1 MKKQIRRRKKP
12 LDPHLCCCSHFRC
25 IRKKY
30 SCFSHFRS
38 ASGEEKKYSS
48 TAATQLP
55 PSEVVVRDTDELG
68 FANPKPLQTCERE
81 TENNVRVFYD
91 ILDVR
96 VAIRGGS
103 NGGFSAPTK
112 RVRRVRRSGSN
123 ECEEIVFWEID
134 LETDDL
140 HGFVMGRRRCFDEI
154 CGVPANRSRDRQ
166 EFLTLSPSF
175 LFLSHSLS

>member
-81 TENNVRVFYD
+81 KERPRTTLGFAMTCVD
-91 ILDVR
+91 AR
-96 VAIRGGS
+96 VAIRGGFD
-103 NGGFSAPTK
+103 GGFSAPT
-112 RVRRVRRSGSN
+112 
-123 ECEEIVFWEID
+123 
-134 LETDDL
+134 
-140 HGFVMGRRRCFDEI
+140 
-154 CGVPANRSRDRQ
+154 
-166 EFLTLSPSF
+166 
-175 LFLSHSLS
+175 